1 MFQPRVWNK
10 VERPK
15 FALFF
20 ATVSY
25 TVAGLDGGNKEKRF
39 YWKAS
44 EQAGTNPLVREEEF
58 NTLLE
63 ALGVKPELVTG
74 INLVPV
80 CPILPLSK
88 EDVSIG
94 LATDGVLTIG

>member
-1 MFQPRVWNK
+1 MFQPRVWPK
-10 VERPK
+10 PTGPK
-15 FALFF
+15 FALFH
-20 ATVSY
+20 VELNYS
-25 TVAGLDGGNKEKRF
+25 VAGADGGTKTKTF
-39 YWKAS
+39 YWKATA
-44 EQAGTNPLVREEEF
+44 EAGTNALSREEEF

-63 ALGVKPELVTG
+63 ALGIKPSNVSG

-88 EDVSIG
+88 DEVSIG